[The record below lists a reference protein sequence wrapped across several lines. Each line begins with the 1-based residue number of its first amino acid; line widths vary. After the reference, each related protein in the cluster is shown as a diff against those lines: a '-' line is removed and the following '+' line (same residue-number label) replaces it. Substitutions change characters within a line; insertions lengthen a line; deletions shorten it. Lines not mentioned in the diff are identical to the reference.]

1 MCHALLS
8 DPTLYQLLL
17 EFDHDVAAQVRVAGC
32 SCGGA
37 LHSAHYPRKPRGAP
51 GGLGPDFNRRFSLCC
66 AQEGCRRRR
75 TPPSVRFLG
84 RRVYLGA
91 VVVLATAMTG
101 GITAKRAARLH
112 ELVGVSLRTL
122 RRWRG
127 WWRREFTETS
137 FWKAAR
143 GRFSPPV
150 ETESLPAS
158 LLERLAGEDEQTRL
172 IRTLALLGPLTT
184 TAATVG
190 SGS

>member
-1 MCHALLS
+1 L
-8 DPTLYQLLL
+8 
-17 EFDHDVAAQVRVAGC
+17 
-32 SCGGA
+32 
-37 LHSAHYPRKPRGAP
+37 
-51 GGLGPDFNRRFSLCC
+51 
-66 AQEGCRRRR
+66 
-75 TPPSVRFLG
+75 
-84 RRVYLGA
+84 YLGA

-122 RRWRG
+122 RRWRA